1 MTLLRSFAV
10 LSLSA
15 CALLCAP
22 IAFAQQA
29 LTPRQVA
36 EKFDEELR
44 RAHTTLSV
52 KFKLSTCRYK
62 IEQGQM
68 RCAEKPREKA
78 VENVVKSY
86 GRDIRSISILS
97 EPVTDRG
104 IGMLG
109 YQYWDK
115 NKVNDN
121 WLYLPALNKV
131 KRVVSI
137 KDSKDSGSYFGSEFY
152 IEDLEDPR
160 LDDYSYKIL
169 GEEKVKV
176 LEVGK
181 GYVESPAY
189 VLEWTPTAQRRDT
202 TNYGRMVFWVDKK
215 RFILLKGEFYD
226 HDGTL
231 FKRRTIKNLQLVN
244 ENWMPRQV
252 TMDNMTTRRVT
263 VMDRLAIAIGLDV
276 EDEYLTQRTLTDHAY
291 RERYLA
297 KFRSFWRE

>member
-1 MTLLRSFAV
+1 MTILRNFAA
-10 LSLSA
+10 LSLS
-15 CALLCAP
+15 LCAAMVSSP
-22 IAFAQQA
+22 LMAQS

-36 EKFDEELR
+36 DKFDEELR
-44 RAHTTLSV
+44 RAHTTLTV

-62 IEQGQM
+62 IEQTQM
-68 RCAEKPREKA
+68 RCTEKPREKA

-160 LDDYSYKIL
+160 LEDYTYKIL
-169 GEEKVKV
+169 GEENVKV

-189 VLEWTPTAQRRDT
+189 ILEWMPTNQRKGT
-202 TNYGRMVFWVDKK
+202 TNYGKMVMWVDKK

-226 HDGTL
+226 HDGVL
-231 FKRRTIKNLQLVN
+231 FKRRTIKNLQFVDG
-244 ENWMPRQV
+244 NWMPRQV

-263 VMDRLAIAIGLDV
+263 VMDRLALAIGMDV
-276 EDEYLTQRTLTDHAY
+276 DDEYLTQRTLTDHAY
-291 RERYLA
+291 RERYLSQ
-297 KFRSFWRE
+297 FRSLWKN

>member
-1 MTLLRSFAV
+1 MTLLRNLLAV
-10 LSLSA
+10 SLSA
-15 CALLCAP
+15 CALIAAAP
-22 IAFAQQA
+22 ALAQSA

-36 EKFDEELR
+36 EKFDDELR

-62 IEQGQM
+62 IEQSQM

-160 LDDYSYKIL
+160 IDDYTYKIL

-189 VLEWTPTAQRRDT
+189 ILEWNPTAQRKDT
-202 TNYGRMVFWVDKK
+202 TNYGKMVMWIDKK

-226 HDGTL
+226 HDGVL

-252 TMDNMTTRRVT
+252 TMDNLPTRRVT

-276 EDEYLTQRTLTDHAY
+276 DDDYLTQRTLTDHAY

-297 KFRSFWRE
+297 KFRSYWKN